1 MGGWKKLN
9 DINFKISVQLFIFFK
24 FWELEKDEPRLKL
37 TYIDIN
43 EKARVT
49 TQLLIKT
56 IYLMYA
62 SVGLGFIE
70 YNTHLSIWD

>member
-43 EKARVT
+43 KKARVT

>member
-70 YNTHLSIWD
+70 YNTHLSMIK